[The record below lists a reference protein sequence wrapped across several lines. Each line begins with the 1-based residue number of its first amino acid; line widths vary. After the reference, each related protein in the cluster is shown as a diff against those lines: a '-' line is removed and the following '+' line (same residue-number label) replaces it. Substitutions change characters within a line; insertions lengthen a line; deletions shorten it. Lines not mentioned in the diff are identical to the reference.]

1 MTLDAF
7 FPTPGKVLTVAIGQM
22 PLSHSVWEPP
32 LCDTVMSMC
41 PHCDSVDSRGG
52 LDGGSQ
58 ERKAQED
65 ILRCLPG
72 AVLSGLSDGWG
83 GLSTQK
89 EGQDGLKMA
98 ERTLE

>member
-89 EGQDGLKMA
+89 EGQDSLKMA